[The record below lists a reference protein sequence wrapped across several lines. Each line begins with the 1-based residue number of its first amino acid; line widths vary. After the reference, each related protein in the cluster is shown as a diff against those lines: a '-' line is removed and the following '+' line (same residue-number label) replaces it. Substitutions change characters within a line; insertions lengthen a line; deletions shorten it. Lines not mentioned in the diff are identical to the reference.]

1 MNRGHTL
8 VFSFTITGK
17 LNIELAALINSI
29 IYLQCRG
36 RFKKPG
42 ENFERSFDELER
54 EKRVNLTMFMVHR
67 HYRYFYGMFKYINV
81 T

>member
-54 EKRVNLTMFMVHR
+54 ERKEL
-67 HYRYFYGMFKYINV
+67 I
-81 T
+81 

>member
-1 MNRGHTL
+1 ML

-42 ENFERSFDELER
+42 ENFECSFDELER
-54 EKRVNLTMFMVHR
+54 ERKEL
-67 HYRYFYGMFKYINV
+67 I
-81 T
+81 